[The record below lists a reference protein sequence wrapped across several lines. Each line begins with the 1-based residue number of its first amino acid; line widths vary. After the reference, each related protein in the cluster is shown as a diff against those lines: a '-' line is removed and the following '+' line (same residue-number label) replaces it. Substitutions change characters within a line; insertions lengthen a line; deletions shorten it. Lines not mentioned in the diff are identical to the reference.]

1 MTDRPVDSH
10 RPESVNW
17 LELFF
22 DLVVVAAV
30 AVLTEGLLTDPSL
43 GAVGLLALMYGTIWL
58 SWVLVVMYTNV
69 AGERTRTR
77 VLVIA
82 MFLIAVMVATVPL
95 HHPQRANLFLFAVL
109 ALRGIVSG
117 NAMRTGRVLASWP
130 LLQTSGASAP
140 WIVSFWVHAPGKYYL
155 WAAGLVLELLLVL
168 LRGGLDAD
176 QAVEAATERAQR
188 QRRDRRDRGQRR
200 DRGRRRDRG
209 PRRGIGEPQRGIGE
223 RPAEFV
229 AVDVDRSHLDERL
242 GLFVIIV
249 LGESV
254 TQLVLAAAT
263 EEWTNTFDTAAITG
277 FVLLIGLWWLTFVYG
292 FAGAPHT
299 TFADLPPRF
308 GLPLHLL
315 STLGLVGVAAGLGG
329 LVHSSES
336 LPTVIGWVLGGGLAL
351 HFAVGAVCGIAGN
364 ASLAWLLGW
373 AVPSSLAAVVI
384 GLLAPRLP
392 VAAVGW
398 LLLVP
403 VLWQVGYGQ
412 LLRRRRLGA
421 SALTVG

>member
-1 MTDRPVDSH
+1 MRPAGILPAVTDTPAAIQ

-30 AVLTEGLLTDPSL
+30 AVLTEGLLEEPDL

-77 VLVIA
+77 VLVTA

-95 HHPQRANLFLFAVL
+95 HHPERANLFVIALI

-117 NAMRTGRVLASWP
+117 NAMRTGRVLTSWP
-130 LLQTSGASAP
+130 LLQFGGATAP
-140 WIVSFWVHAPGKYYL
+140 WIASFWVHAPGKYYL
-155 WAAGLVLELLLVL
+155 WAAGLLLELLLAM
-168 LRGGLDAD
+168 LRGGLDSD
-176 QAVEAATERAQR
+176 QALAAATERVQ
-188 QRRDRRDRGQRR
+188 
-200 DRGRRRDRG
+200 RGRRDGRVRG
-209 PRRGIGEPQRGIGE
+209 PRRGIDD
-223 RPAEFV
+223 RPIELV

-263 EEWTNTFDTAAITG
+263 EDWTRTFDLSAVTG
-277 FVLLIGLWWLTFVYG
+277 FGLLIGLWWLTFVYG

-299 TFADLPPRF
+299 RFADLPPRF

-315 STLGLVGVAAGLGG
+315 STLGLVGVAAGLGE

-336 LPTVIGWVLGGGLAL
+336 LPALIGWVLCGGLAL
-351 HFAVGAVCGIAGN
+351 HFAVGAICGFAGN
-364 ASLAWLLGW
+364 ASRAWLLGW
-373 AVPSSLAAVVI
+373 AVPTSLAALVI
-384 GLLAPRLP
+384 GVLVPRLP
-392 VAAVGW
+392 ISLVGW

-403 VLWQVGYGQ
+403 VLWQVGYGW
-412 LLRRRRLGA
+412 LLRARGMPTAGPGA
-421 SALTVG
+421 D